1 MPRLHEHIAAVNAS
15 MQYEADEVAHQGW
28 EVLQTILGASVGY
41 LEAKGKGNKEIAARH
56 LLSVIEKSNRERKP
70 RGE

>member
-1 MPRLHEHIAAVNAS
+1 MPRLHEHIAAVNES
-15 MQYEADEVAHQGW
+15 MRYEADEVAQEGWRAIQG
-28 EVLQTILGASVGY
+28 ILGASVGY

-70 RGE
+70 RV